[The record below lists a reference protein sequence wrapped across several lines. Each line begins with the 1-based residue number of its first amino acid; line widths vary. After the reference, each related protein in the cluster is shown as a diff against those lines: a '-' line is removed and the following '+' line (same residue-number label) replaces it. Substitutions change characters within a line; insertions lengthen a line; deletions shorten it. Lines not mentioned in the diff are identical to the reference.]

1 MARAVVATSATIYT
15 KQYVAQL
22 VADAAKTIGSTNNE
36 TTITLERAQQV
47 KAELQAI
54 ATTVSSDTTVVPS
67 DAAENETPTS
77 AAAVAT
83 QATNAANTVG
93 DKITAATVNVTVTG
107 ITGAVADPA
116 VLEKNAALAGQTI
129 TIKDAEGATLTTAT
143 LASVTMS
150 TALVED
156 ADYTYANGVITF
168 KGDKTATTDIAIQVA
183 AAVVEDTYDVTINK
197 PATGVTVTTDPS
209 TTTGLADGT
218 EVTITLS
225 EITAGKVAV
234 VKNGETVVNA
244 TSENVYK
251 ITIAGADVT
260 VNITLEDEQPA

>member
-1 MARAVVATSATIYT
+1 MVKNGETVVNATSPNVYKITI
-15 KQYVAQL
+15 AG
-22 VADAAKTIGSTNNE
+22 ADVTVN
-36 TTITLERAQQV
+36 ITLED
-47 KAELQAI
+47 E
-54 ATTVSSDTTVVPS
+54 S
-67 DAAENETPTS
+67 
-77 AAAVAT
+77 
-83 QATNAANTVG
+83 
-93 DKITAATVNVTVTG
+93 
-107 ITGAVADPA
+107 
-116 VLEKNAALAGQTI
+116 
-129 TIKDAEGATLTTAT
+129 
-143 LASVTMS
+143 
-150 TALVED
+150 
-156 ADYTYANGVITF
+156 
-168 KGDKTATTDIAIQVA
+168 
-183 AAVVEDTYDVTINK
+183 VEDTYDVTINK